1 MAVDEYRRRG
11 FEAQRQAARATDRL
25 AKTDFEQLAQE
36 WFALAERAEW
46 LERSYGPLLMPGTGQ
61 TASPVVQ
68 QQQQQ
73 IQPKDKK

>member
-1 MAVDEYRRRG
+1 MTVDEYRRRG

-25 AKTDFEQLAQE
+25 ARADFEQLAQE
-36 WFALAERAEW
+36 WFALAERAQW
-46 LERSYGPLLMPGTGQ
+46 LERRYGPVLLSNSGQ
-61 TASPVVQ
+61 TPSSVV

>member
-1 MAVDEYRRRG
+1 MTVDEYRRRG

-25 AKTDFEQLAQE
+25 AKADFEQLAHE

-46 LERSYGPLLMPGTGQ
+46 LERRYGSFLLPDRGQ

-68 QQQQQ
+68 QQQQ
-73 IQPKDKK
+73 IQSKDKK

>member
-25 AKTDFEQLAQE
+25 AKADFEQLAQE
-36 WFALAERAEW
+36 WLALAERAEW
-46 LERSYGPLLMPGTGQ
+46 LERIHRPVLPPDSGR
-61 TASPVVQ
+61 TASSVV

-73 IQPKDKK
+73 IQPKSEK